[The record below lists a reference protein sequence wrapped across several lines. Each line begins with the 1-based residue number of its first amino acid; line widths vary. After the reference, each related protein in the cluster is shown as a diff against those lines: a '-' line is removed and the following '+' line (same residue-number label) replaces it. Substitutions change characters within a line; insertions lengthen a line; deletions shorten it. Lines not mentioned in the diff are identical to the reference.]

1 MICGMLPGTCN
12 LQFHITRRNGLVSAI
27 CSCFY
32 DTTIVSCEGYV
43 EGTYPTPTL
52 FTGELSSLSSMN
64 RYTLILAQCI
74 V

>member
-52 FTGELSSLSSMN
+52 FTGVEHFYLGQEMRRVLG
-64 RYTLILAQCI
+64 
-74 V
+74 